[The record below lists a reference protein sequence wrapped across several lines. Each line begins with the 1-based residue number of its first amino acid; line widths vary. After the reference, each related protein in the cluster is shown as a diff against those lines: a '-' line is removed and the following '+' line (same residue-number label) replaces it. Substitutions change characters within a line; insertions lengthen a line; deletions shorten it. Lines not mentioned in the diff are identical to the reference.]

1 MKQREKKTNNNNKND
16 QIQKYDVRHVETS
29 ENTHRMR
36 ARAREWTETGRKSSD
51 KNLLYYERCVM
62 LLCTCC
68 DCNDKIDREDEK
80 KMKEI
85 PSLETQ
91 SEIE

>member
-36 ARAREWTETGRKSSD
+36 ARVSELRPGGKVRTKT
-51 KNLLYYERCVM
+51 YYITNVV
-62 LLCTCC
+62 
-68 DCNDKIDREDEK
+68 
-80 KMKEI
+80 
-85 PSLETQ
+85 
-91 SEIE
+91 